1 MLQTL
6 TDEIESMIESTIQML
21 PAFAIGVV
29 VLTITWFIARGA
41 SRIAK
46 RLIGSTELRPSLQEL
61 VETLVRLGIWTV
73 GLLLISLVV
82 FPNFD
87 PAGLIAGL
95 GVGAVAIGL
104 AFQDFFENFLAGVMI
119 MLREKMQLGDVIESN
134 GILGTVEHISL
145 RESHIRAFSG
155 ELHVVPNSQLFKNP
169 VEIWTDAPL
178 RRFQV
183 VIGVAYDTD
192 LDDASEVLEKAV
204 KSCELVNKDKPVQVL
219 ADNFN
224 SSSVDFL
231 VRWWAASSGSEAV
244 DNRDQVLRA
253 IKRGLDN
260 AKIEIPF
267 PYITHTFKEQ
277 VPLGHEVG
285 EEVGETAQPE

>member
-1 MLQTL
+1 MA
-6 TDEIESMIESTIQML
+6 ESTVEML
-21 PAFAIGVV
+21 PAFVIGIILLV
-29 VLTITWFIARGA
+29 ITWVLARSA

-46 RLIGSTELRPSLQEL
+46 KLIGSTELRPSLQAL
-61 VETLVRLGIWTV
+61 LETLVRLGIWTV
-73 GLLLISLVV
+73 GLMIIALVI
-82 FPNFD
+82 FPNFN

-119 MLREKMQLGDVIESN
+119 MLREKMQIGDVIESD

-145 RESHIRAFSG
+145 RDSHIRAFSG
-155 ELHVVPNSQLFKNP
+155 ELHIVPNSQLFKNP
-169 VEIWTDAPL
+169 VEIWTDAPF
-178 RRFQV
+178 RRFEV

-192 LDDASEVLEKAV
+192 LDDASAVLEKAV
-204 KSCELVNKDKPVQVL
+204 KSCDLVNKDKPIQIL

-231 VRWWAASSGSEAV
+231 VRWWAASSGSGAV
-244 DNRDQVLRA
+244 DNRDQVVRA

-277 VPLGHEVG
+277 VPLG
-285 EEVGETAQPE
+285 EEVGEPAHGD

>member
-6 TDEIESMIESTIQML
+6 EDQLTSMAESTVEML
-21 PAFAIGVV
+21 PAFVIGIILLV
-29 VLTITWFIARGA
+29 ITWVLARSA

-46 RLIGSTELRPSLQEL
+46 KLIGSTELRPSLQAL
-61 VETLVRLGIWTV
+61 LETLVRLGIWTV
-73 GLLLISLVV
+73 GLMIIALVI
-82 FPNFD
+82 FPNFN

-119 MLREKMQLGDVIESN
+119 MLREKMQIGDVIESD

-145 RESHIRAFSG
+145 RDSHIRAFSG
-155 ELHVVPNSQLFKNP
+155 ELHIVPNSQLFKNP
-169 VEIWTDAPL
+169 VEIWTDAPF
-178 RRFQV
+178 RRFEV

-192 LDDASEVLEKAV
+192 LDDASAVLEKAV
-204 KSCELVNKDKPVQVL
+204 KSCDLVNKDKPIQIL

-231 VRWWAASSGSEAV
+231 VRWWAASSGSGAV
-244 DNRDQVLRA
+244 DNRDQVVRA

-277 VPLGHEVG
+277 VPLG
-285 EEVGETAQPE
+285 EEVGEPAHGD